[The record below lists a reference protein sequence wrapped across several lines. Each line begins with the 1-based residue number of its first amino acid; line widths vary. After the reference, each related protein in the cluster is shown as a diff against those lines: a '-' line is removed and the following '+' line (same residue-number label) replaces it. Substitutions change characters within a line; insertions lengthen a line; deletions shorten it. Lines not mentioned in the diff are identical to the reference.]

1 MAILAETTKTEVN
14 YFKLNFIFLKL
25 TLVIPM
31 QLLANHLKNSHE
43 IQFINFRV
51 DILFLKIFFVR
62 LDNISNFLTLFSPI
76 YEIILYFIK

>member
-25 TLVIPM
+25 TLVIPIV
-31 QLLANHLKNSHE
+31 LLANHLKNSHE

-51 DILFLKIFFVR
+51 DPNYIENYLSLLR
-62 LDNISNFLTLFSPI
+62 TLDYNN
-76 YEIILYFIK
+76 